1 MSGTSR
7 LSGPATNI
15 TYLNESGFFL
25 LRRRHKLRKTN
36 AMILYPDS
44 DDTSMSAF
52 VEHPNLSPKFV
63 QARAYQLIAVDQV
76 LSRSTLLILPTA
88 AGKTAVAWMAIAQ
101 RLLEKPGWILF
112 IAPTVA
118 LVNQHMKNSLPVFR
132 NNLNWNILSIS
143 GKESV
148 ETRQN
153 LWGTSKVVFATPQVV
168 RNDVKNGRLSL
179 KDCCMLVV
187 DEAHHCVGSHAMRE
201 SSRLYLSQAKNS
213 LIIGTTASPSSR
225 VERIQEICNNLEIK
239 NIHLRT
245 REDRMLRDYLS
256 ELEINEVKVDV
267 PNKIRE
273 LAEPFIIWQKQ
284 IVDKERRIGRYVYP
298 GEIGMSGLA
307 NAMDRS
313 SRAIKMGD
321 SRAYSSVSNI
331 ATAMRLNHLI
341 NHLLCQGITAAG
353 EFLDRMLEESEKKK
367 SAKEFLDDYRVRN
380 LIIEL
385 SNCEE
390 FHSKISAI
398 RRIVIERLRNDE
410 GAKIIIFSTF
420 RDTVRALEI
429 ALSEFDQVKPI
440 QFIGQSSK
448 SGSIGLSPKKQI
460 DRLEKFKK
468 GEFNVLIATSVGE
481 EGLDI
486 PSADLAIF
494 YEPVASEIRMIQ
506 RRGRTGRKKQGDIV
520 VLIARGTMDERA
532 LSSSRKKEEYMHK
545 SVRRV
550 ARRFPSSMSDL
561 SNIADFH
568 VILNG
573 TKEGVIGYVNREKE
587 KFSTELSNVD
597 DTLDYNFME
606 DNRKLPPQKFRPEG
620 QTGLEQF

>member
-1 MSGTSR
+1 
-7 LSGPATNI
+7 
-15 TYLNESGFFL
+15 
-25 LRRRHKLRKTN
+25 
-36 AMILYPDS
+36 
-44 DDTSMSAF
+44 MSAF
-52 VEHPNLSPKFV
+52 VEHPNLSPRSM

-76 LSRSTLLILPTA
+76 LSKSTLLILPTA
-88 AGKTAVAWMAIAQ
+88 AGKTAVACMAIAQ
-101 RLLEKPGWILF
+101 RLKEKSGWVLF

-118 LVNQHMKNSLPVFR
+118 LVNQHMKNSSIAFKD
-132 NNLNWNILSIS
+132 NLNWNILCIS
-143 GKESV
+143 GKDTV
-148 ETRQN
+148 ETRQS
-153 LWGTSKVVFATPQVV
+153 LWGTSRVIFATPQVV

-201 SSRLYLSQAKNS
+201 SARLYLSQADNC
-213 LIIGTTASPSSR
+213 LVMGATASPSSR
-225 VERIQEICNNLEIK
+225 IEKIQEICKNLEIE

-245 REDRMLRDYLS
+245 REDRMIINYLS

-267 PNKIRE
+267 PNKLRE

-284 IVDKERRIGRYVYP
+284 IVDRERRLGTYVYP

-353 EFLDRMLEESEKKK
+353 EFLDRMQEESKKKK
-367 SAKEFLDDYRVRN
+367 SSKEFLEDYRVRN

-385 SNCEE
+385 SNSEE
-390 FHSKISAI
+390 YHSKISAI

-410 GAKIIIFSTF
+410 DSKIIIFSTF
-420 RDTVRALEI
+420 RDTVKALEA
-429 ALSEFDQVKPI
+429 ALSEFEHIKPI

-448 SGSIGLSPKKQI
+448 SGSIGLSPRKQI
-460 DRLEKFKK
+460 DRLEKFKS

-486 PSADLAIF
+486 PNADLAIF

-506 RRGRTGRKKQGDIV
+506 RRGRTGRKKQGDV
-520 VLIARGTMDERA
+520 AVLIARETMDERA
-532 LSSSRKKEEYMHK
+532 LLSSRKKEEYMYR

-550 ARRFPSSMSDL
+550 ARRFPSSISNLRNISDF
-561 SNIADFH
+561 SVIINGKKQNIR
-568 VILNG
+568 
-573 TKEGVIGYVNREKE
+573 EYVNHEKD
-587 KFSTELSNVD
+587 KFRTELSIVD
-597 DTLDYNFME
+597 NSLDIQVGE
-606 DNRKLPPQKFRPEG
+606 ENRKLPPQKFRPDG